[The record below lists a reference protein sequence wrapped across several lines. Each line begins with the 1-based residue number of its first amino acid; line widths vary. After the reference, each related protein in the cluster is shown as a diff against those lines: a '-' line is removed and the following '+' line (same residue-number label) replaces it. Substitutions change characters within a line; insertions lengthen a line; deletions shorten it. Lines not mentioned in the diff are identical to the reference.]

1 MTSIQLKRS
10 GGMLGKS
17 LQASDNFDVEEES
30 VMKQV
35 LEMAVVKEP
44 GLRDAF
50 YYSISINGG
59 NFVPVDITL
68 LKGPLKKIVNALED
82 GLNAG

>member
-1 MTSIQLKRS
+1 
-10 GGMLGKS
+10 MLGKS
-17 LQASDNFDVEEES
+17 LQASGNFDVEEES

-35 LEMAVVKEP
+35 REMTPAKNS

-59 NFVPVDITL
+59 DFVPVDIAL
-68 LKGPLKKIVNALED
+68 LKGPLKKIVSTLED
-82 GLNAG
+82 GLKAG